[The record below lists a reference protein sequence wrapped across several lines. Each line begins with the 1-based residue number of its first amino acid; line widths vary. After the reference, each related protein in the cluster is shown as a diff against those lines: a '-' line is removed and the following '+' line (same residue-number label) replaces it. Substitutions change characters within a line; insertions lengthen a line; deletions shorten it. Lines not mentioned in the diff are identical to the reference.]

1 MAFTYNFVEGSRM
14 LKNYFNITFRNITK
28 NKGYSFI
35 IIFGLAL
42 SLSLSLLIT
51 QMIYNFM
58 RFDRFHEN
66 KDRIYRLVTTRTGE
80 KRTDDFATAP
90 FPMASA
96 LTDSV
101 PGIEASTIWTW
112 GVGGNAI
119 GRGKVFPLRTRFAG
133 EDFFRL
139 FSYRLKHGDPSLA
152 LVQPNSIVL
161 TSEIAD
167 IFFGENNPVGE
178 ILQFGQWGDY
188 TVTGVLEDTSRL
200 KTHIDLRS
208 MISLSTMPSFEKR
221 GMLTPRSENWTNI
234 SSFVYV
240 MLEPGVSPQRIE
252 DAANRLAADRI
263 QDPKFAYH
271 FWLQPLTGIVPG
283 PDLRNSAGESI
294 PMAVIYV
301 LLAVALLVV
310 LSAAFNYTNLS
321 TAQALSRAREVG
333 IRKVIG
339 ARRYQIFMQFIGESV
354 TMALL
359 AFILAFAFY
368 RAILIPLFLSLHD
381 IFRTY
386 FYFAENWTTL
396 GYFLLFA
403 LGTGIAAGII
413 PAIHISRFQPVQA
426 MRNLPGLRVVSRIS
440 LRKGLIVFQSALS
453 VIFIISTLV
462 AIDQLNYIRKAEHG
476 LRTEGLITVSL
487 EGIDYGIFQQKVV
500 QDARVR
506 GIAGTEFL
514 PGVVSTGSY
523 VFKRSDASLECR
535 MNTIASDA
543 GFIPVFG
550 LLVVAGSNF
559 PDTVSSSK
567 ETLVILNE
575 TAVKELEFGGPL
587 EAVGRSLLMQDEQR
601 FRVAGVVKDFAHTE
615 ITRDQGAFALRFLPE
630 RSRVAVLHVDPA
642 KIKDV
647 AASLQQMWGSFES
660 AAPFEYALFA
670 DQIEDELAGMKVMM
684 KSIRFVSI
692 LTVIIVCLGFLGI
705 ADYGSRIRRKEI
717 GIRKVCGA
725 GEWNLVKLLSRHFLG
740 MLAVA
745 TAPAIPLAW
754 WFNGVILSLYDKRVE
769 MRAELFIIGA
779 CLVMV
784 LGMGMVLSQTIRA
797 ARTDPVDIIR
807 YE

>member
-1 MAFTYNFVEGSRM
+1 M
-14 LKNYFNITFRNITK
+14 LKNYLHVTFRNITK

-51 QMIYNFM
+51 QMIYNFT

-80 KRTDDFATAP
+80 NRAEDFATAP

-101 PGIEASTIWTW
+101 PGIESSTVWSW
-112 GVGGNAI
+112 GLSGNAI
-119 GRGKVFPLRTRFAG
+119 GRGKVFPFYTRFAG

-139 FSYRLKHGDPSLA
+139 FSYKLKHGDPAVA
-152 LVQPNSIVL
+152 LQQPNSIVL
-161 TSEIAD
+161 TSEIA
-167 IFFGENNPVGE
+167 FLYFGEDNPVGE

-208 MISLSTMPSFEKR
+208 MISLSTLPSLEKR
-221 GMLTPRSENWTNI
+221 GMLTPRSENWKNI

-252 DAANRLAADRI
+252 DGANRLAAERI
-263 QDPKFAYH
+263 QDQKFAYH

-283 PDLRNSAGESI
+283 PDLQNSAGDVI
-294 PMAVIYV
+294 PWAVIYV

-339 ARRYQIFMQFIGESV
+339 ARRYQIFLQFIGESV

-359 AFILAFAFY
+359 AFILAFVFY
-368 RAILIPLFLSLHD
+368 RAILIPLFFRLHD

-386 FYFAENWTTL
+386 FYFTENWTTL

-403 LGTGIAAGII
+403 VGTGIAAGII

-440 LRKGLIVFQSALS
+440 LRKGLIIFQSALS

-462 AIDQLNYIRKAEHG
+462 AVDQLNYIRKADPG
-476 LRTEGLITVSL
+476 MRTEGLITVSL
-487 EGIDYGIFQQKVV
+487 EGVDYGIFKQKVI

-506 GIAGTEFL
+506 GIAGTEYL
-514 PGVVSTGSY
+514 PGTSGQGGLVL
-523 VFKRSDASLECR
+523 KRSDAPLER
-535 MNTIASDA
+535 RVVIIDSDA

-550 LLVVAGSNF
+550 LQIVAGSNF
-559 PDTVSSSK
+559 PDTASSSK

-575 TAVKELEFGGPL
+575 TAVKELEFGGPQD
-587 EAVGRSLLMQDEQR
+587 AVGRSLLMKDGQR
-601 FRVAGVVKDFAHTE
+601 IRVAGVVKDFAHSS
-615 ITRDQGAFALRFLPE
+615 ITRDQGAAALRFLPE
-630 RSRVAVLHVDPA
+630 QCRVAVLHVETA
-642 KIKDV
+642 EIKGV

-670 DQIEDELAGMKVMM
+670 DQIEEELGGMKVMM

-692 LTVIIVCLGFLGI
+692 LTVIISCLGFLGI
-705 ADYGSRIRRKEI
+705 ADYSSRIRRKEI

-725 GEWNLVKLLSRHFLG
+725 GEWNLVKLLSRNFMG
-740 MLAVA
+740 MLALAV
-745 TAPAIPLAW
+745 APAIPLTW
-754 WFNGVILSLYDKRVE
+754 WFNGVLLSLHDKRVG
-769 MRAELFIIGA
+769 MRAELFILGA
-779 CLVMV
+779 CLVMI
-784 LGMGMVLSQTIRA
+784 LGMGIVLSQTIRA
-797 ARTDPVDIIR
+797 ARTDPADILR
-807 YE
+807 HE

>member
-1 MAFTYNFVEGSRM
+1 M
-14 LKNYFNITFRNITK
+14 LKNYLNVTFRNITK

-51 QMIYNFM
+51 QMIYNFT
-58 RFDRFHEN
+58 RFDRFQEN
-66 KDRIYRLVTTRTGE
+66 KDQIYRLVTTRTGE
-80 KRTDDFATAP
+80 KRTEDFATAP

-96 LTDSV
+96 LADSV
-101 PGIEASTIWTW
+101 PGIEASTVWTW
-112 GVGGNAI
+112 GLSGNAI

-139 FSYRLKHGDPSLA
+139 FSYKLKHGDPASTLR
-152 LVQPNSIVL
+152 QPNSIVL
-161 TSEIAD
+161 TSEIAFL
-167 IFFGENNPVGE
+167 FFGEDNPVGE
-178 ILQFGQWGDY
+178 VLQFGQWGDY

-208 MISLSTMPSFEKR
+208 MISISTLPSLEKR

-234 SSFVYV
+234 GSTFVYV
-240 MLEPGVSPQRIE
+240 MLEPGVSLQRIE
-252 DAANRLAADRI
+252 DGANRLAADRI
-263 QDPKFAYH
+263 RDPKFAYR

-283 PDLRNSAGESI
+283 PDLRNSAGEVI
-294 PMAVIYV
+294 PPAVIYV

-339 ARRYQIFMQFIGESV
+339 ARRYQIFLQFIGESV

-359 AFILAFAFY
+359 AFILAFVFY
-368 RAILIPLFLSLHD
+368 RAILIPLFFSLHD

-403 LGTGIAAGII
+403 VGTGIAAGMI

-453 VIFIISTLV
+453 VVFIISTLV
-462 AIDQLNYIRKAEHG
+462 AVDQLNYIQKADPG
-476 LRTEGLITVSL
+476 MRTEGLVTVSL
-487 EGIDYGIFQQKVV
+487 EGVDYGIFKQKVI

-514 PGVVSTGSY
+514 PGTSSRFGLVL
-523 VFKRSDASLECR
+523 KRSDAPIESSVV
-535 MNTIASDA
+535 IIDSDA

-550 LLVVAGSNF
+550 LQIVAGSSF
-559 PDTVSSSK
+559 PDTASSSK
-567 ETLVILNE
+567 ETLLVLNE
-575 TAVKELEFGGPL
+575 TAVKELEFGGPQD
-587 EAVGRSLLMQDEQR
+587 AVGRSLLMKDGQR
-601 FRVAGVVKDFAHTE
+601 IRVAGVVKDFAHFS
-615 ITRDQGAFALRFLPE
+615 ITRDQGAAALRFLPE
-630 RSRVAVLHVDPA
+630 QCRVAVLHVEPA

-647 AASLQQMWGSFES
+647 AASLQQMWGSFDS

-670 DQIEDELAGMKVMM
+670 DQIEEELAGMKVML

-692 LTVIIVCLGFLGI
+692 LTVIISCLGFLGI
-705 ADYGSRIRRKEI
+705 ADYSSRIRRKEI

-725 GEWNLVKLLSRHFLG
+725 GEWNLVKLLSRNFMG

-745 TAPAIPLAW
+745 VVPAIPLAW
-754 WFNGVILSLYDKRVE
+754 LFNGVILSLYDKKVG

-784 LGMGMVLSQTIRA
+784 MGMGMVLSQTIRA
-797 ARTDPVDIIR
+797 ARTDPVDILR
-807 YE
+807 HE

>member
-1 MAFTYNFVEGSRM
+1 M
-14 LKNYFNITFRNITK
+14 LKNYLHVTFRNIYR

-51 QMIYNFM
+51 QMIYNFT

-80 KRTDDFATAP
+80 NRTEDFATAP

-96 LTDSV
+96 LTDAV
-101 PGIEASTIWTW
+101 PGIEASTVWMW
-112 GVGGNAI
+112 GLGGNAI
-119 GRGKVFPLRTRFAG
+119 GRGKVFPLRTSFAG

-139 FSYRLKHGDPSLA
+139 FSYRLKHGDPTVA

-161 TSEIAD
+161 TSKIAFL
-167 IFFGENNPVGE
+167 FFGEDNPVGE
-178 ILQFGQWGDY
+178 VLQFGKWGDY

-200 KTHIDLRS
+200 KTHISLS
-208 MISLSTMPSFEKR
+208 SIISLSTLLSFEQQ

-234 SSFVYV
+234 ESAFVYL

-252 DAANRLAADRI
+252 DGANRLAAERI
-263 QDPKFAYH
+263 RDQKFEYR

-294 PMAVIYV
+294 PPAVIYV

-339 ARRYQIFMQFIGESV
+339 ARRYQIFLQFIGESV

-359 AFILAFAFY
+359 AFLLAFVLY
-368 RAILIPLFLSLHD
+368 RAILIPLFFSLHD
-381 IFRTY
+381 VLRTY
-386 FYFAENWTTL
+386 FYFEENWTTL

-403 LGTGIAAGII
+403 VGTGITAGII

-440 LRKGLIVFQSALS
+440 FRKGLIVFQSALS
-453 VIFIISTLV
+453 VVFIISTLIAV
-462 AIDQLNYIRKAEHG
+462 DQLNYIRKADPG
-476 LRTEGLITVSL
+476 MRTEGLITVSL
-487 EGIDYGIFQQKVV
+487 EGVDYGIFRQKVV
-500 QDARVR
+500 QDARVL
-506 GIAGTEFL
+506 GIAGAQWL
-514 PGVVSTGSY
+514 PGIRSTSSF
-523 VFKRSDASLECR
+523 VLKRSDVPLER
-535 MNTIASDA
+535 RVSMIASDA

-550 LLVVAGSNF
+550 LQIVAGSNF
-559 PDTVSSSK
+559 PDTAPSSQAA
-567 ETLVILNE
+567 LVILNE
-575 TAVKELEFGGPL
+575 AAVKEFDFGGPQ
-587 EAVGRSLLMQDEQR
+587 EAVGRSLLMKDWQE
-601 FRVAGVVKDFAHTE
+601 FRVAGVVKDFAHSE
-615 ITRDQGAFALRFLPE
+615 ITRDQGAFALRFLPGLC
-630 RSRVAVLHVDPA
+630 RVAVLHVEPA
-642 KIKDV
+642 RIKDV
-647 AASLQQMWGSFES
+647 AANLQQMWGSFES
-660 AAPFEYALFA
+660 AAPFEYAMFA
-670 DQIEDELAGMKVMM
+670 DQIEEELLGMKVML

-692 LTVIIVCLGFLGI
+692 LTVIIACLGFLGI
-705 ADYGSRIRRKEI
+705 ADYSSRIRRKEI

-725 GEWNLVKLLSRHFLG
+725 GEWNLIRLLSRNFMG
-740 MLAVA
+740 MLAVPA
-745 TAPAIPLAW
+745 APAIPLAW
-754 WFNGVILSLYDKRVE
+754 WFNGVLLSLYDKRVG
-769 MRAELFIIGA
+769 MRAELFILGA

-807 YE
+807 HE

>member
-1 MAFTYNFVEGSRM
+1 M
-14 LKNYFNITFRNITK
+14 LKNYLNVTLRNIRK
-28 NKGYSFI
+28 NRGYSFI
-35 IIFGLAL
+35 VIFGLAL

-51 QMIYNFM
+51 QLIYNFT
-58 RFDRFHEN
+58 RFDRFNEN

-80 KRTDDFATAP
+80 SRIEDFATAP
-90 FPMASA
+90 FPMSSA
-96 LTDSV
+96 LTDAV

-119 GRGKVFPLRTRFAG
+119 GRGKVFPLRTSFAG

-139 FSYRLKHGDPSLA
+139 FSYKLKHGDPAIA
-152 LVQPNSIVL
+152 LLQPNSIVL
-161 TSEIAD
+161 TSEIASL
-167 IFFGENNPVGE
+167 FFGEDNPVGE
-178 ILQFGQWGDY
+178 ILQFGKWGDY
-188 TVTGVLEDTSRL
+188 TVTGVLEETSRI
-200 KTHIDLRS
+200 KTHISLRS
-208 MISLSTMPSFEKR
+208 IISVSTLLSFEQQ
-221 GMLTPRSENWTNI
+221 GMLTPRSENWTNMG
-234 SSFVYV
+234 STFVYV
-240 MLEPGVSPQRIE
+240 MLRPGVSPQRIE
-252 DAANRLAADRI
+252 DSANRLAEDRI
-263 QDPKFAYH
+263 RDQKFDYR

-283 PDLRNSAGESI
+283 PDLRNSAGDVI
-294 PMAVIYV
+294 PPAAIYF

-339 ARRYQIFMQFIGESV
+339 ARRYQIFLQFIGESV

-359 AFILAFAFY
+359 AFILAFVLY

-381 IFRTY
+381 DFLMY
-386 FYFAENWTTL
+386 FYFGENWTTL
-396 GYFLLFA
+396 GYFFLFA

-426 MRNLPGLRVVSRIS
+426 MRNLPGLRVVTRIS
-440 LRKGLIVFQSALS
+440 LRKGLIIFQSALS
-453 VIFIISTLV
+453 VIFIISTLI
-462 AIDQLNYIRKAEHG
+462 AIDQLNYIRKADHG

-487 EGIDYGIFQQKVV
+487 EGVDFGIFQQKVV
-500 QDARVR
+500 QDARVL
-506 GIAGTEFL
+506 GIAGTQWL
-514 PGVVSTGSY
+514 PGIVSTSSY
-523 VFKRSDASLECR
+523 VLKRSDAPLECR

-550 LLVVAGSNF
+550 LQIVAGSNF
-559 PDTVSSSK
+559 PDTAPSSQ

-575 TAVKELEFGGPL
+575 AAVKELEFGGPQ
-587 EAVGRSLLMQDEQR
+587 EAVGRSLLMKEGQR
-601 FRVAGVVKDFAHTE
+601 IRVAGVVKDFAHTE
-615 ITRDQGAFALRFLPE
+615 ITRDQGPFALWLSPE
-630 RSRVAVLHVDPA
+630 RCRVAVLHVEPA
-642 KIKDV
+642 EIQGI
-647 AASLQQMWGSFES
+647 AANLQKMWGSFES

-670 DQIEDELAGMKVMM
+670 DQIEEELAPMKAIM

-692 LTVIIVCLGFLGI
+692 LTVVIGCLGFLGI
-705 ADYGSRIRRKEI
+705 ADYSSRIRRKEI
-717 GIRKVCGA
+717 GIRKVFGA

-745 TAPAIPLAW
+745 TAAAIPLAW
-754 WFNGVILSLYDKRVE
+754 WFNGVLLSLHDKKVG
-769 MRAELFIIGA
+769 MRAELFILGA

-797 ARTDPVDIIR
+797 ARTNPVEIIR

>member
-1 MAFTYNFVEGSRM
+1 MEGSFM
-14 LKNYFNITFRNITK
+14 IKNYLHITFRNITK

-51 QMIYNFM
+51 QMIYNFT
-58 RFDRFHEN
+58 RFDRFQEN
-66 KDRIYRLVTTRTGE
+66 KDRIFRLVTTRTAE

-90 FPMASA
+90 LPMASA

-101 PGIEASTIWTW
+101 PGIEASTVWTW
-112 GVGGNAI
+112 GLSGNAI

-139 FSYRLKHGDPSLA
+139 FSYKLKHGDPATA

-161 TSEIAD
+161 TSEIA
-167 IFFGENNPVGE
+167 FLYFGEDNPVGE
-178 ILQFGQWGDY
+178 VLQFGQWGDY
-188 TVTGVLEDTSRL
+188 TVSGVLEDTSRL

-208 MISLSTMPSFEKR
+208 MISLSTLPSLEKR
-221 GMLTPRSENWTNI
+221 GMLTLRSENWTNI
-234 SSFVYV
+234 GSTFVYV

-252 DAANRLAADRI
+252 DGANRLAADRI
-263 QDPKFAYH
+263 RDPKFAYR

-283 PDLRNSAGESI
+283 PDLRNSAGDVI
-294 PMAVIYV
+294 PPAVTYV

-339 ARRYQIFMQFIGESV
+339 ARRYQIFLQFIGESV

-359 AFILAFAFY
+359 AFILAFVFY
-368 RAILIPLFLSLHD
+368 RAILIPLFFSLHD

-403 LGTGIAAGII
+403 VGTGIAAGII

-440 LRKGLIVFQSALS
+440 LRKGLIIFQSALS
-453 VIFIISTLV
+453 VVFIISTLIAV
-462 AIDQLNYIRKAEHG
+462 DQLNYIRKADPG
-476 LRTEGLITVSL
+476 MRTEGLITVSL
-487 EGIDYGIFQQKVV
+487 EGVDYGIFKQKVV

-506 GIAGTEFL
+506 GIAGTEYL
-514 PGVVSTGSY
+514 PGTSGQGGLVL
-523 VFKRSDASLECR
+523 KRSDAPQESR
-535 MNTIASDA
+535 VVIIDSDA

-550 LLVVAGSNF
+550 LQIVAGSNF
-559 PDTVSSSK
+559 PDTSSSSK
-567 ETLVILNE
+567 ETLVIINE
-575 TAVKELEFGGPL
+575 TAVKEFEFGGPQD
-587 EAVGRSLLMQDEQR
+587 AVGRSLLMKDGQR
-601 FRVAGVVKDFAHTE
+601 IRVAGVVKDFAHSS
-615 ITRDQGAFALRFLPE
+615 ITRDQGASALRFLPE
-630 RSRVAVLHVDPA
+630 QCRVAVLHVEPA

-647 AASLQQMWGSFES
+647 AASLRQMWGSFES

-670 DQIEDELAGMKVMM
+670 DQIEEELAGMNVML

-692 LTVIIVCLGFLGI
+692 LTVIISCLGFLGI
-705 ADYGSRIRRKEI
+705 ADYSSRIRRKEI

-725 GEWNLVKLLSRHFLG
+725 GEWNLVKLLSRHFMG
-740 MLAVA
+740 MLAMA

-754 WFNGVILSLYDKRVE
+754 WFNGVLLSLHDKRVS
-769 MRAELFIIGA
+769 MRAELFILGA

-784 LGMGMVLSQTIRA
+784 LGMGIVLSQTIRA
-797 ARTDPVDIIR
+797 ARANPVDIIR

>member
-1 MAFTYNFVEGSRM
+1 MF
-14 LKNYFNITFRNITK
+14 KNYINITFRNITK

-58 RFDRFHEN
+58 RFDRFHDN

-80 KRTDDFATAP
+80 KRADDFATAP

-96 LTDSV
+96 LTNSV

-112 GVGGNAI
+112 GLSGNAI
-119 GRGKVFPLRTRFAG
+119 GRGKVFPLHTRFAG

-139 FSYRLKHGDPSLA
+139 FSYRLKHGDPALA

-167 IFFGENNPVGE
+167 IFFGEDNPVGE
-178 ILQFGQWGDY
+178 ILQFGQWEDY

-208 MISLSTMPSFEKR
+208 MISLSTLPSFEKR

-252 DAANRLAADRI
+252 DSANKLAADRI
-263 QDPKFAYH
+263 QDPKFTYR

-283 PDLRNSAGESI
+283 PDLRNSAGESV
-294 PMAVIYV
+294 PWAVIYV

-359 AFILAFAFY
+359 AFILAFVFY

-386 FYFAENWTTL
+386 FHFAENWTTL

-403 LGTGIAAGII
+403 VGTGIAAGII

-453 VIFIISTLV
+453 VVFIISTLV
-462 AIDQLNYIRKAEHG
+462 AVDQLNYIRKADPG
-476 LRTEGLITVSL
+476 MRTEGLITVSL
-487 EGIDYGIFQQKVV
+487 EGVDYEIFRQKVV

-506 GIAGTEFL
+506 GIAGTDRL
-514 PGVVSTGSY
+514 PGTSGQGGLVL
-523 VFKRSDASLECR
+523 KRSDTPLER
-535 MNTIASDA
+535 RVVIIDSDA

-550 LLVVAGSNF
+550 LQIVAGSNF
-559 PDTVSSSK
+559 PDTSSSSK

-575 TAVKELEFGGPL
+575 TAVKEFEFGGPQD
-587 EAVGRSLLMQDEQR
+587 AVGRSLLMKDGQR
-601 FRVAGVVKDFAHTE
+601 IRVAGVVKDFAHSS
-615 ITRDQGAFALRFLPE
+615 ITRDQGASALRFLPE
-630 RSRVAVLHVDPA
+630 RCRVAVLHVEPA
-642 KIKDV
+642 NIKDV

-670 DQIEDELAGMKVMM
+670 DQIEEELVGMKVMM

-705 ADYGSRIRRKEI
+705 ADYSSRIRRKEI

-725 GEWNLVKLLSRHFLG
+725 GEWNLVKLLSRHFMSMLA
-740 MLAVA
+740 LAVA
-745 TAPAIPLAW
+745 PAVPLAW
-754 WFNGVILSLYDKRVE
+754 WFNSVIMSLYDKRVE
-769 MRAELFIIGA
+769 MRAELFILGA
-779 CLVMV
+779 CLVMI

-797 ARTDPVDIIR
+797 ARANPVDIIR

>member
-1 MAFTYNFVEGSRM
+1 M
-14 LKNYFNITFRNITK
+14 LKNYLNVTFRNITK

-51 QMIYNFM
+51 QMIYNFT
-58 RFDRFHEN
+58 RFDCFHEN
-66 KDRIYRLVTTRTGE
+66 KDQIYRLVTTRTGE
-80 KRTDDFATAP
+80 KRTEDFATAP

-96 LTDSV
+96 LTDAV
-101 PGIEASTIWTW
+101 PGIEASTVWTW
-112 GVGGNAI
+112 GLGGNAI

-139 FSYRLKHGDPSLA
+139 FSYRLKHGDPAVA
-152 LVQPNSIVL
+152 LRQPNSIVL
-161 TSEIAD
+161 TSEIAFL
-167 IFFGENNPVGE
+167 FFGEDNPVGE
-178 ILQFGQWGDY
+178 VLQFGKWGDY
-188 TVTGVLEDTSRL
+188 TITGVLEDTSRL

-208 MISLSTMPSFEKR
+208 MISLSTLLSLEKR
-221 GMLTPRSENWTNI
+221 GMLTPRSENWTNVG
-234 SSFVYV
+234 SSFIYL
-240 MLEPGVSPQRIE
+240 MLEPGASPQRIE
-252 DAANRLAADRI
+252 DGANRLAADRI
-263 QDPKFAYH
+263 RDPKFAYR
-271 FWLQPLTGIVPG
+271 FWLQALTAIVPG

-294 PMAVIYV
+294 PTAVIYV

-339 ARRYQIFMQFIGESV
+339 ARRYQIFLQFIGESV

-359 AFILAFAFY
+359 AFILAFVFY
-368 RAILIPLFLSLHD
+368 RAILIPLFFSLHD

-403 LGTGIAAGII
+403 VGTGIAAGMI

-453 VIFIISTLV
+453 VVFIISTLV
-462 AIDQLNYIRKAEHG
+462 AVDQLNYIRKTDPG
-476 LRTEGLITVSL
+476 MRTEGLITVSL
-487 EGIDYGIFQQKVV
+487 EGVDYGIFKQKVV

-514 PGVVSTGSY
+514 PGTSSRFGLVL
-523 VFKRSDASLECR
+523 KRSDTPIESSVV
-535 MNTIASDA
+535 IIDSDA

-550 LLVVAGSNF
+550 LQIVAGSNF
-559 PDTVSSSK
+559 PDTASSSK
-567 ETLVILNE
+567 ETLLVLNE
-575 TAVKELEFGGPL
+575 TAVKELEFGGPQD
-587 EAVGRSLLMQDEQR
+587 AVGRSLLMKEGQR
-601 FRVAGVVKDFAHTE
+601 IRVAGVVKDFAHFSV
-615 ITRDQGAFALRFLPE
+615 TRDQGAAALRFLPE
-630 RSRVAVLHVDPA
+630 QCRVAVLHVEPA

-647 AASLQQMWGSFES
+647 AASLQQMWGSFDS

-670 DQIEDELAGMKVMM
+670 DQIEEELAGMKVML

-692 LTVIIVCLGFLGI
+692 LTVIISCLGFLGI
-705 ADYGSRIRRKEI
+705 ADYSSRIRRKEI

-725 GEWNLVKLLSRHFLG
+725 GEWNLVKLLSRNFLG

-745 TAPAIPLAW
+745 VAPAIPLAW
-754 WFNGVILSLYDKRVE
+754 WFNGVILSLYDKKVG

-797 ARTDPVDIIR
+797 ARADPVDIIR

>member
-1 MAFTYNFVEGSRM
+1 MI
-14 LKNYFNITFRNITK
+14 KNYLHITIRNITK

-51 QMIYNFM
+51 QMIYNFT
-58 RFDRFHEN
+58 RFDHFQEN
-66 KDRIYRLVTTRTGE
+66 KDRIFRLNTTRTAE

-90 FPMASA
+90 LPMASA
-96 LTDSV
+96 LIDTV
-101 PGIEASTIWTW
+101 PGIEASTVWTW
-112 GVGGNAI
+112 GLSGNAI

-139 FSYRLKHGDPSLA
+139 FSYKLKHGDPATA

-161 TSEIAD
+161 TSEIA
-167 IFFGENNPVGE
+167 FLYFGEDNPVGE
-178 ILQFGQWGDY
+178 VLQFGQWGDY
-188 TVTGVLEDTSRL
+188 TVSGVLEDTSRL

-208 MISLSTMPSFEKR
+208 MISLSTLPSFEKR

-234 SSFVYV
+234 GSTFVYV

-252 DAANRLAADRI
+252 DGANRLAADRI
-263 QDPKFAYH
+263 RDPKFAYS

-294 PMAVIYV
+294 PPAVIYV

-339 ARRYQIFMQFIGESV
+339 ARRYQIFLQFIGESV

-359 AFILAFAFY
+359 AFILAFVFY
-368 RAILIPLFLSLHD
+368 RAILIPLFFSLHD

-403 LGTGIAAGII
+403 VGTGIAAGMI

-453 VIFIISTLV
+453 VVFIISTLIAV
-462 AIDQLNYIRKAEHG
+462 DQLNYIQKADPG
-476 LRTEGLITVSL
+476 MRTEGLVTVSL
-487 EGIDYGIFQQKVV
+487 EGVDYGIFKQKVI

-514 PGVVSTGSY
+514 PGTSSRFGLVL
-523 VFKRSDASLECR
+523 KRSDAPIESSVV
-535 MNTIASDA
+535 IIDSDA

-550 LLVVAGSNF
+550 LQIVAGSSF
-559 PDTVSSSK
+559 PDTASSSK
-567 ETLVILNE
+567 ETLLVLNE
-575 TAVKELEFGGPL
+575 TAVKELEFGGPQD
-587 EAVGRSLLMQDEQR
+587 AVGRSLLMKDGQR
-601 FRVAGVVKDFAHTE
+601 IRVAGVVKDFAHFS
-615 ITRDQGAFALRFLPE
+615 ITRDQGAAALRFLPE
-630 RSRVAVLHVDPA
+630 QCRVAVLHVEPA

-647 AASLQQMWGSFES
+647 AASLQQMWGSFDS

-670 DQIEDELAGMKVMM
+670 DQIEEELAGMKVML

-692 LTVIIVCLGFLGI
+692 LTVIISCLGFLGI
-705 ADYGSRIRRKEI
+705 ADYSSRIRRKEI

-725 GEWNLVKLLSRHFLG
+725 GEWNLVKLLSRNFMG

-745 TAPAIPLAW
+745 VVPAIPLAW
-754 WFNGVILSLYDKRVE
+754 LFNGVILSLYDKKVG

-784 LGMGMVLSQTIRA
+784 MGMGMVLSQTIRA
-797 ARTDPVDIIR
+797 ARTDPVDILR
-807 YE
+807 HE

>member
-1 MAFTYNFVEGSRM
+1 MF
-14 LKNYFNITFRNITK
+14 KNYLHITFRNITK

-51 QMIYNFM
+51 QMIYNFT
-58 RFDRFHEN
+58 RFDRFHDN

-80 KRTDDFATAP
+80 KWTDDFATAP
-90 FPMASA
+90 LPMASA
-96 LTDSV
+96 LTNSV

-112 GVGGNAI
+112 GPGGNAI
-119 GRGKVFPLRTRFAG
+119 GCGKVFPFYTSFAG

-139 FSYRLKHGDPSLA
+139 FSYKLKHGDPAVA
-152 LVQPNSIVL
+152 LRQPNSIVL
-161 TSEIAD
+161 TSKVAFL
-167 IFFGENNPVGE
+167 FFGEDNPVGE
-178 ILQFGQWGDY
+178 ILQFGRWGDY
-188 TVTGVLEDTSRL
+188 TITGVLEDTSRL

-208 MISLSTMPSFEKR
+208 MISLSTLSSLEKR
-221 GMLTPRSENWTNI
+221 GTLTPRSENWTNI
-234 SSFVYV
+234 SSFVYL

-252 DAANRLAADRI
+252 DGANRLAADRI
-263 QDPKFAYH
+263 RDQKFAYH
-271 FWLQPLTGIVPG
+271 FWLQPLIGIVPG
-283 PDLRNSAGESI
+283 PDLQNSAGESI
-294 PMAVIYV
+294 PWAVIYV

-339 ARRYQIFMQFIGESV
+339 ARRYQIFLQFIGESV

-359 AFILAFAFY
+359 AFILAFVFY
-368 RAILIPLFLSLHD
+368 RAILIPLFFSLHD

-403 LGTGIAAGII
+403 VGTGIAAGII

-453 VIFIISTLV
+453 VIFIISTLI
-462 AIDQLNYIRKAEHG
+462 AIDQLNYIRKADPG
-476 LRTEGLITVSL
+476 MRTEGLITVSL
-487 EGIDYGIFQQKVV
+487 EGVDYGIFKQKVI

-514 PGVVSTGSY
+514 PGTTSRFGLEL
-523 VFKRSDASLECR
+523 KRSDVPLESKVV
-535 MNTIASDA
+535 MIDSDA

-550 LLVVAGSNF
+550 LQVVAGSNF
-559 PDTVSSSK
+559 PDTSSSSQ

-575 TAVKELEFGGPL
+575 TAVRELEFGGPL
-587 EAVGRSLLMQDEQR
+587 EAVGQSLLMKDGQR
-601 FRVAGVVKDFAHTE
+601 IRVVGVVKDFAHFS
-615 ITRDQGAFALRFLPE
+615 ITRDQGAAALRFLPE
-630 RSRVAVLHVDPA
+630 NCRVAVLHVGPA
-642 KIKDV
+642 QIKDV
-647 AASLQQMWGSFES
+647 AASLRQMWGSFES

-670 DQIEDELAGMKVMM
+670 DQIEEELVGMKVML

-692 LTVIIVCLGFLGI
+692 LTVIIVCMGFLGI
-705 ADYGSRIRRKEI
+705 ADYSSRIRRKEI

-725 GEWNLVKLLSRHFLG
+725 GEWNLVKLLSRHFMG

-745 TAPAIPLAW
+745 AAPAIPLAW
-754 WFNGVILSLYDKRVE
+754 WFNRVILSLYDKRVE
-769 MRAELFIIGA
+769 MRAEFFILGA
-779 CLVMV
+779 CLVMI
-784 LGMGMVLSQTIRA
+784 LGIGVVLSQTIRA
-797 ARTDPVDIIR
+797 ARTNPADILR
-807 YE
+807 HE

>member
-1 MAFTYNFVEGSRM
+1 MF
-14 LKNYFNITFRNITK
+14 KNYLHITFRNIIK

-51 QMIYNFM
+51 QMIYNFT

-80 KRTDDFATAP
+80 NRTEDFATAP

-96 LTDSV
+96 LTGTIS
-101 PGIEASTIWTW
+101 GIEASTVWTW
-112 GVGGNAI
+112 GLAGNAI
-119 GRGKVFPLRTRFAG
+119 GRGKVFPLYTSFAG
-133 EDFFRL
+133 EDFLRL
-139 FSYRLKHGDPSLA
+139 FSYKLKHGDPAVA
-152 LVQPNSIVL
+152 LQRPNSIVL
-161 TSEIAD
+161 TSKIAD
-167 IFFGENNPVGE
+167 IFFGEDNPVGE
-178 ILQFGQWGDY
+178 ILQFGKWGDY
-188 TVTGVLEDTSRL
+188 TITGVLEDTSRL
-200 KTHIDLRS
+200 KTHISLFS
-208 MISLSTMPSFEKR
+208 IISLSTLPSMEKR
-221 GMLTPRSENWTNI
+221 GMLDPRSEDWANI
-234 SSFVYV
+234 GSTFVYL

-252 DAANRLAADRI
+252 DSANKLAADRI
-263 QDPKFAYH
+263 RNQKFAYR

-283 PDLRNSAGESI
+283 PDLQNSAGDVI
-294 PMAVIYV
+294 PWAVIYV

-321 TAQALSRAREVG
+321 TALALSRAREVG

-339 ARRYQIFMQFIGESV
+339 ARRYQIFLQFIGESV

-359 AFILAFAFY
+359 AFAFAFVLY
-368 RAILIPLFLSLHD
+368 RAILVPLLLNLHD
-381 IFRTY
+381 AVREY
-386 FYFAENWTTL
+386 FIFAENWTTL

-403 LGTGIAAGII
+403 VGTGIAAGII

-453 VIFIISTLV
+453 VIFIISTLI
-462 AIDQLNYIRKAEHG
+462 AIDQINYIRKADHG

-487 EGIDYGIFQQKVV
+487 EGVDYGIFKQKVI

-506 GIAGTEFL
+506 RIAGTECL
-514 PGVVSTGSY
+514 PGTVSPGSY
-523 VFKRSDASLECR
+523 VLKRSDAPLEHRVR
-535 MNTIASDA
+535 MIASDA

-550 LLVVAGSNF
+550 LQIVAGTNF
-559 PDTVSSSK
+559 PDTAPSSQ

-575 TAVKELEFGGPL
+575 SAVKKLEFGGPQ
-587 EAVGRSLLMQDEQR
+587 EAVGRSLLMKDGQEI
-601 FRVAGVVKDFAHTE
+601 RVAGIVKDFAHSE
-615 ITRDQGAFALRFLPE
+615 VTRDQGPFALRFLPD
-630 RSRVAVLHVDPA
+630 RCRVAVCHVEPA

-647 AASLQQMWGSFES
+647 AANLQKMWGSFES
-660 AAPFEYALFA
+660 AAPFEYAVFA
-670 DQIEDELAGMKVMM
+670 EKIEEELAPMKAIM
-684 KSIRFVSI
+684 KSTRFVSI

-705 ADYGSRIRRKEI
+705 SDYSSRIRRKEI

-725 GEWNLVKLLSRHFLG
+725 GEWSLVKLLSRHFLG

-745 TAPAIPLAW
+745 TGPAIPLAW
-754 WFNGVILSLYDKRVE
+754 WFNGVLLSLYDKKVG

-779 CLVMV
+779 CLVIV
-784 LGMGMVLSQTIRA
+784 LGMGTVLSQTIRA
-797 ARTDPVDIIR
+797 ARSDPVDIIR